1 MSTPPPPATEAPATE
16 TPQTETPQTETPQ
29 TEAHQHRQVA
39 ESFGTDAERYDRA
52 RPRYPEAL
60 ISRVIAESP
69 GREILDIGCGT
80 GIVARQFQAAG
91 GRVLGV
97 DPDARMADLARQ
109 SGVEV
114 EVARIEDWDPA
125 GRLFDAAVS
134 GQAWHWVDPVAGAA
148 RAARA
153 LRAQGRL
160 ALFWNAF
167 QPPPELAEAF
177 SGAIRRALPDSPFR
191 MPPGAR
197 SAADV
202 YLAGFPKV
210 ENGLAE
216 AGGFG
221 EPDRWRFAWE
231 WTYTRD
237 AWLDQMPT
245 TGVLTTAPPEAV
257 AQVLAEAGA
266 AIDAAGGSFVAQY
279 TTVVLTALRSSDG

>member
-1 MSTPPPPATEAPATE
+1 MSTPPPPSTEAQPT
-16 TPQTETPQTETPQ
+16 QTEAQQ

-60 ISRVIAESP
+60 ISRVIAGSP

-80 GIVARQFQAAG
+80 GIVSRQFQAAG
-91 GRVLGV
+91 CRVLGV

-114 EVARIEDWDPA
+114 EVAKIEEWDPA
-125 GRLFDAAVS
+125 GRLFDAAVA

-148 RAARA
+148 AAARA
-153 LRAQGRL
+153 LRAGGRL

-177 SGAIRRALPDSPFR
+177 SGAVRRALPDSPFR
-191 MPPGAR
+191 MPLGTR

-221 EPDRWRFAWE
+221 EPERWRFAWE

-279 TTVVLTALRSSDG
+279 TTVVLTALRGEAA

>member
-1 MSTPPPPATEAPATE
+1 VPTNFGRMSTPPPPGTE
-16 TPQTETPQTETPQ
+16 TPS

-60 ISRVIAESP
+60 ISRVVTGST

-91 GRVLGV
+91 ARVLGV
-97 DPDARMADLARQ
+97 DPDPRMAGLARQ

-114 EVARIEDWDPA
+114 EVAKIEDWDPA

-148 RAARA
+148 VAARA
-153 LRAQGRL
+153 LRAEGRL

-167 QPPPELAEAF
+167 QPPAELAEAF

-191 MPPGAR
+191 MPPGTR

-202 YLAGFPKV
+202 YLAGFPKL

-221 EPDRWRFAWE
+221 EPERWRFAWE

-245 TGVLTTAPPEAV
+245 AGVLTTAPPEAV

-279 TTVVLTALRSSDG
+279 TTVVLTALRAEAA

>member
-1 MSTPPPPATEAPATE
+1 VPTTVGGMTTPPPPGS
-16 TPQTETPQTETPQ
+16 
-29 TEAHQHRQVA
+29 EAHHLRPVA

-60 ISRVIAESP
+60 ITAIIDGSP

-91 GRVLGV
+91 GQVLGV
-97 DPDARMADLARQ
+97 DPDERMAGLARLT
-109 SGVEV
+109 GIEV
-114 EVARIEDWDPA
+114 EVARIEEWDPA
-125 GRLFDAAVS
+125 GRQFDAAVA

-148 RAARA
+148 TAARA
-153 LRAQGRL
+153 LRPGGRL

-167 QPPPELAEAF
+167 QPPPALAEAF
-177 SGAIRRALPDSPFR
+177 AAALHRARPDSPFR
-191 MPPGAR
+191 LPAHTP
-197 SAADV
+197 AADV
-202 YLAGFPKV
+202 YLSGFGKV
-210 ENGLAE
+210 ADGLRE

-221 EPDRWRFAWE
+221 DPERWRFEWE

-257 AQVLAEAGA
+257 AQVLADAGA

-279 TTVVLTALRSSDG
+279 TTVVLTAVRAG